1 MITKQQQTMKKVL
14 FTMVIA
20 AGLYA
25 CGGGEE
31 TTEEKKPISNATT
44 EETAAPAMAEAPA
57 KAEEPAKEEPK
68 AVAKKDG
75 KALIAGSDCRTCHK
89 DDQKLIGPAYQ
100 DVAKKY
106 ENNAK
111 NVKMLAEKVLNGGQG
126 NWGEIPMAGHP
137 NLSVEDASAMV
148 EYILSMKK

>member
-1 MITKQQQTMKKVL
+1 MKKAIM
-14 FTMVIA
+14 TMVIA

-25 CGGGEE
+25 CGGGE
-31 TTEEKKPISNATT
+31 TATESKPISNATT
-44 EETAAPAMAEAPA
+44 EETSATTAAEPA
-57 KAEEPAKEEPK
+57 KAEAP

-75 KALIAGSDCRTCHK
+75 KALIEGSDCRTCHK
-89 DDQKLIGPAYQ
+89 DDAKLIGPAYQ

-106 ENNAK
+106 ESNESNI
-111 NVKMLAEKVLNGGQG
+111 KMLAEKIIKGGQG

-137 NLSVEDASAMV
+137 SLSVEDASAMV

>member
-1 MITKQQQTMKKVL
+1 MKKVL
-14 FTMVIA
+14 VTMMIA

-25 CGGGEE
+25 CGGGESTESTE
-31 TTEEKKPISNATT
+31 TKPISNATV
-44 EETAAPAMAEAPA
+44 EPVAPAEAP
-57 KAEEPAKEEPK
+57 

-75 KALIAGSDCRTCHK
+75 KALIEASDCRTCHK
-89 DDQKLIGPAYQ
+89 DDAKLIGPAYQ

-106 ENNAK
+106 ESNEANI
-111 NVKMLAEKVLNGGQG
+111 KMLAEKIIKGGQG

-137 NLSVEDASAMV
+137 NVSEEDASAMV

>member
-31 TTEEKKPISNATT
+31 KTETKPISNATT
-44 EETAAPAMAEAPA
+44 EETAAPVKEETA
-57 KAEEPAKEEPK
+57 KVEEPAKEEAK

-111 NVKMLAEKVLNGGQG
+111 NVKMLAEKVLQGGQG